1 MISNRLHRRLFNL
14 AGVLA
19 VVGLMAYALYEQYV
33 VGLEACPLCIFQ
45 RVALITLGVVFL
57 VAALH
62 GPVGRGARGY
72 AGLGAVVALVGAGIS
87 AWHVHIQNL
96 PDDAVPS
103 CGPGL
108 AYMFDAFSVPQ
119 AIKMVFTG
127 SGECHAVN
135 WKFLGLSM
143 PGWVLIWFVLLGAL
157 IVYAN
162 WSPLAERRTQRARA
176 ENGVRPQFPTA
187 N

>member
-1 MISNRLHRRLFNL
+1 MISKRSQRRLLNL
-14 AGVLA
+14 AGVAA
-19 VVGLMAYALYEQYV
+19 VAGLMAYALYEQYV

-45 RVALITLGVVFL
+45 RVALCLLGIVFL

-62 GPVGRGARGY
+62 SPVSRVARAY
-72 AGLGAVVALVGAGIS
+72 AVLGALAAVGGAGVS
-87 AWHVHIQNL
+87 AWHLHIQSL
-96 PDDAVPS
+96 PPDAVPS

-127 SGECHAVN
+127 SGECAQVN
-135 WKFLGLSM
+135 WTFLGLSM
-143 PGWVLIWFVLLGAL
+143 PGWVLIWFVLLGSL

-162 WSPLAERRTQRARA
+162 WTRLADPRARVA
-176 ENGVRPQFPTA
+176 SGA
-187 N
+187 ALAS